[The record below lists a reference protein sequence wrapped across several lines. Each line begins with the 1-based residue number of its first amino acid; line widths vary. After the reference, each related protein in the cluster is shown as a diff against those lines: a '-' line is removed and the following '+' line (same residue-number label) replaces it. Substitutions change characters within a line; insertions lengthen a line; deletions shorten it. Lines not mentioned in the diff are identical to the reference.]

1 MGITY
6 SQETNNDYDEY
17 SEYEYDDNVL
27 QDTYDTDNANDA
39 NDANDVNEVDNTE
52 RVSIKIDQTELLK
65 TLLRIEREK
74 REVLE
79 IANRK
84 IYKTMITERKTLN
97 NKIKSLEAQI
107 GALGITLD
115 DAIELSINENRTY
128 VANNDV
134 NDTV

>member
-27 QDTYDTDNANDA
+27 QDTYDTDNTNDA
-39 NDANDVNEVDNTE
+39 NDANEVDNTE

-84 IYKTMITERKTLN
+84 IYKTMITERKALN

-128 VANNDV
+128 VADNDV